1 MLYLAV
7 DATFLLFDII
17 PRGGANGA
25 IAVYRTV
32 GDHPIA
38 SAVPCVFK
46 YHSQLGFDSPAAV
59 DTRFQFVVRLSKRD
73 PEDQL
78 RIFSDYLDWHLGS
91 LLYKASRYNLGA
103 NVGFDFGDFF

>member
-7 DATFLLFDII
+7 DVAFLLFDII

-25 IAVYRTV
+25 VAVYGTV

-38 SAVPCVFK
+38 SAVPYVFK
-46 YHSQLGFDSPAAV
+46 YHSQLGFDASAAV
-59 DTRFQFVVRLSKRD
+59 DTRFHFVVRLSKRD

-78 RIFSDYLDWHLGS
+78 RIFSDHLDWHLGS
-91 LLYKASRYNLGA
+91 LLH
-103 NVGFDFGDFF
+103 